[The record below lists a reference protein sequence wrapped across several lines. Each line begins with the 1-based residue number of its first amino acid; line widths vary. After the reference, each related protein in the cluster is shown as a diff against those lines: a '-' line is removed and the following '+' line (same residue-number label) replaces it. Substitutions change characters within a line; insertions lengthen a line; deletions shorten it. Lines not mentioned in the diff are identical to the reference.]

1 MPKNKGKG
9 GKNRRRGKNENDN
22 FKRELAIAD
31 LGQTYAQV
39 LKMLGSA
46 NVEALCADKKKRICH
61 IRGKMNKKI
70 WINVGDIILVSVRDF
85 QEEKADIIMKYTNDE
100 AQVLKNRNLIP
111 DTFGIGEANQF
122 GQENLG
128 DEIFFSE
135 YNPQSEDKNNDSS
148 QNNADSYPDNYISS
162 DYSED
167 ENLSDI

>member
-39 LKMLGSA
+39 LRMLGSA
-46 NVEALCADKKKRICH
+46 NVEALCADQRKRICH

-85 QEEKADIIMKYTNDE
+85 QDEKGDVIMKYNNDE
-100 AQVLKNRNLIP
+100 TQALKNRQLIP
-111 DTFGIGEANQF
+111 DNFGLGETNQF
-122 GQENLG
+122 GQESLG

-135 YNPQSEDKNNDSS
+135 QPSQSEDKNNDHA
-148 QNNADSYPDNYISS
+148 QDNAQSYPDNYVSS
-162 DYSED
+162 EYSD
-167 ENLSDI
+167 DDNLSDI